1 MVDGRISKFFGEI
14 VLTEQPWVRDDSK
27 TIQQR
32 VDEVGKSLGATLTV
46 RRFVRFQMGEE

>member
-1 MVDGRISKFFGEI
+1 M
-14 VLTEQPWVRDDSK
+14 RDDSK

-32 VDEVGKSLGATLTV
+32 VDEVAKTVGAALTV